1 MPTKWRFDPVIWLTL
16 ASAALYATAFYIESA
31 WVVRPSEVSYWP
43 AIVGCVL
50 MTYLS
55 YRCARDVVWGHL
67 FLLFN
72 VAFSA
77 ALLIIALLHSGM
89 I

>member
-1 MPTKWRFDPVIWLTL
+1 MPTKWRFDLVIWVTV
-16 ASAALYATAFYIESA
+16 ASAALYATALYIEST
-31 WVVRPSEVSYWP
+31 WVVQPSEVSYWP
-43 AIVGCVL
+43 TVVGCTL

-55 YRCARDVVWGHL
+55 YRCARDVIRGHL

-77 ALLIIALLHSGM
+77 ALLIIALMHSGM
-89 I
+89 L

>member
-1 MPTKWRFDPVIWLTL
+1 
-16 ASAALYATAFYIESA
+16 
-31 WVVRPSEVSYWP
+31 
-43 AIVGCVL
+43 
-50 MTYLS
+50 MTYLT
-55 YRCARDVVWGHL
+55 YWCARDVVWGHL